1 MTLQLSAHT
10 QIEQKTARQIK
21 LFKFNEQSIISTFQV
36 QFDPTQSEQIIRVI
50 VKGDELEEANEE
62 VVLTLTGKF
71 IPKNPI
77 KTH

>member
-1 MTLQLSAHT
+1 MTLQLSVQT
-10 QIEQKTARQIK
+10 KIEQKTARQK

-71 IPKNPI
+71 IPNNPI
-77 KTH
+77 KTN